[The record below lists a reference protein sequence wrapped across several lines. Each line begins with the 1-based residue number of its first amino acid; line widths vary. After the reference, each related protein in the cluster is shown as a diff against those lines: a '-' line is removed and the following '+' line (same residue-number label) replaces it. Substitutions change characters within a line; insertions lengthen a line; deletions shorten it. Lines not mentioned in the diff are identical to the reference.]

1 MNKSTKQSN
10 LVNIWKLH
18 DKMQRE
24 KEEIEEVSNT
34 MCWECHNLRESYCNL
49 YDGKNNLKAEVEE
62 LKLELAVSLANQLK
76 AMQEVEFWKAK
87 AYEAEQF
94 EGKHEAE
101 AELRYQEVLRKANDD
116 ASEPIREM
124 SDKLGLQLGEC
135 ILQHGV
141 PLLSESYEKAE
152 AEVEELK
159 LELSASKAEVEKLHE
174 ENKILNRQVAYLQ
187 SSYSEATC
195 KWLKAQK
202 IIDDSRLGAI
212 NLIKK

>member
-1 MNKSTKQSN
+1 LGFELSFMNTSTTNEMSDTP
-10 LVNIWKLH
+10 LT
-18 DKMQRE
+18 DAATE
-24 KEEIEEVSNT
+24 
-34 MCWECHNLRESYCNL
+34 L
-49 YDGKNNLKAEVEE
+49 YGERPFMTPAVPVKFAQQLER
-62 LKLELAVSLANQLK
+62 ELAVSLANQLK